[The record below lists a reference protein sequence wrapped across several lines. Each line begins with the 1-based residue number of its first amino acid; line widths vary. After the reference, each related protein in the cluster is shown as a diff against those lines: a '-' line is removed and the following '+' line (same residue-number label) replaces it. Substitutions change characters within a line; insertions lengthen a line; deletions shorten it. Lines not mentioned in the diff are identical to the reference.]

1 MGINLRAALGKLGV
15 VLELCFDR
23 RFGFL
28 SWVSL
33 TCACSSF
40 GGCFCLKGGLS
51 SLGRVARGYLVR
63 FFSKTNSLTRNSL

>member
-51 SLGRVARGYLVR
+51 SLGSVGVLEAFFCLAEVSVA
-63 FFSKTNSLTRNSL
+63 